1 MTINSGGGGTP
12 HKVPTI
18 EDVARLAG
26 VSTATVSRSLNTPE
40 RVREG
45 TRNAVASAVKT
56 LGYTPNFGGQVLAS
70 RRTNTI
76 GAIIPTMSNA
86 IFAKAL
92 QALQETLAARNVT
105 LLVATSQYAPDQEQ
119 AQLRTML
126 ARGVDG
132 IALIGNERPPEA
144 YELLTSRRV
153 PFALMWS
160 HPDNLPYLS
169 VGFDNAAA
177 AAEVARHVL
186 ELGHRRIGYISG
198 RTIGNDRAKARLS
211 GVASTLAENGC
222 ELAADDVILC
232 DYSLED
238 GETAALRLLARRTR
252 PTALICGNDVLA
264 AGAMRGARRLGLAI
278 PDELSITGF
287 DDIDLATA
295 VSPALTTVRVPHS
308 RMGTTAGNLLL
319 EWIDSGTQPKSVLF
333 PADFIFRS
341 SLTEA
346 VPVP

>member
-1 MTINSGGGGTP
+1 
-12 HKVPTI
+12 
-18 EDVARLAG
+18 
-26 VSTATVSRSLNTPE
+26 
-40 RVREG
+40 
-45 TRNAVASAVKT
+45 
-56 LGYTPNFGGQVLAS
+56 
-70 RRTNTI
+70 
-76 GAIIPTMSNA
+76 
-86 IFAKAL
+86 
-92 QALQETLAARNVT
+92 
-105 LLVATSQYAPDQEQ
+105 
-119 AQLRTML
+119 
-126 ARGVDG
+126 
-132 IALIGNERPPEA
+132 
-144 YELLTSRRV
+144 
-153 PFALMWS
+153 MWS